1 LYTPPISIR
10 QAESKDNQLAALARR
25 QFLKFLAASPLLGW
39 SAAGRLLAEE
49 SLLSIRLPDY
59 LIDSPAEALDVFD
72 LHTVAKHTL
81 PPAHYGYLA
90 TGTDGNETLSANR
103 RAFEEVY
110 LRPMRMVDTRHISLE
125 TTLLEEQLKSPIVLA
140 PVGSQRA
147 FHPEAELATARAAG
161 VQEHLQ
167 ILSNMTSNPIEDVIA
182 ARGAPVWFQL
192 YPTDQWPTAQRT
204 LERAER
210 AGARVVVLTVD
221 LNSGSN
227 RVLLNQ
233 HVRTDDR
240 DCSSCHGT
248 GGVEDFVR
256 MNPMYEGSS
265 VTLANFN
272 LSGMTWEYLERI
284 RQATSMKIVVKGI
297 VTNGDAAAAVEAGAD
312 AVYVSNHGGRAEAS
326 GWGALESL
334 PEVVEAVNG
343 RVPVMIDS
351 GFRRGTD
358 IFKAL
363 AMGADAV
370 CIGRAYI
377 WGLAAF
383 GQPGVERVLEILKA
397 ELAMVMGQVGAR
409 SIADINRQHIGVRR
423 FGRGQAG

>member
-1 LYTPPISIR
+1 M
-10 QAESKDNQLAALARR
+10 QAVARR
-25 QFLKFLAASPLLGW
+25 RFLKFLASSPLLGFT
-39 SAAGRLLAEE
+39 SAGQLLAEE
-49 SLLSIRLPDY
+49 SLDTIRLPEY
-59 LIDSPAEALDVFD
+59 LVKSPSEALDIFD
-72 LHTVAKHTL
+72 FHAVAKHKL

-103 RAFEEVY
+103 RAFENIY
-110 LRPMRMVDTRHISLE
+110 LRPMRMVDTSDISLE
-125 TTLLEEQLKSPIVLA
+125 TTLLGERLQSPIVLA

-147 FHPEAELATARAAG
+147 FHADAELATARAAKA
-161 VQEHLQ
+161 QQHLQ
-167 ILSNMTSNPIEDVIA
+167 ILSNVTSNPIEEVIEE
-182 ARGAPVWFQL
+182 RGEPVWFQL
-192 YPTDQWPTAQRT
+192 YPTNKWSTA
-204 LERAER
+204 LGMIERAER
-210 AGARVVVLTVD
+210 AGARVLVLTVD

-227 RVLLNQ
+227 RVLLGQ

-256 MNPMYEGSS
+256 MNPMYQGSS
-265 VTLANFN
+265 VTFADFDT
-272 LSGMTWEYLERI
+272 SDMTWDYLDRI
-284 RQATSMKIVVKGI
+284 RRVTSMDIVIKGI
-297 VTNGDAAAAVEAGAD
+297 VTREDALGAVEAGAN

-334 PEVVEAVNG
+334 PEVVAAVAG

-363 AMGADAV
+363 AIGADAV
-370 CIGRAYI
+370 SIGRAYI

-383 GQPGVERVLEILKA
+383 GQPGVEKVLEMLKA
-397 ELAMVMGQVGAR
+397 ELSMVMGQMGAQT
-409 SIADINRQHIGVRR
+409 IGDIDPQHIGLRK
-423 FGRGQAG
+423 

>member
-1 LYTPPISIR
+1 M
-10 QAESKDNQLAALARR
+10 KALARR
-25 QFLKFLAASPLLGW
+25 QFLKFLAASPLLGYTG
-39 SAAGRLLAEE
+39 AGRLLAEE
-49 SLLSIRLPDY
+49 SLDVLHLPEH
-59 LIDSPAEALDVFD
+59 LISSPGDALDVFD
-72 LHTVAKHTL
+72 FHALAKHTL

-103 RAFEEVY
+103 RAFGDVY
-110 LRPMRMVDTRHISLE
+110 LRPMRMVDTRDVSLE
-125 TTLLEEQLKSPIVLA
+125 TMLLDERLASPIVLA

-147 FHPEAELATARAAG
+147 FHPDAELASARAARS
-161 VQEHLQ
+161 QAHLQ
-167 ILSNMTSNPIEDVIA
+167 ILSNVTSNPIEDVIA

-192 YPTDQWPTAQRT
+192 YPTRKWSVAQMM

-227 RVLLNQ
+227 RVLLGQ
-233 HVRTDDR
+233 HVRMDDR
-240 DCSSCHGT
+240 DCSSCHGS
-248 GGVEDFVR
+248 GGVDDFLR
-256 MNPMYEGSS
+256 MNPMYQGSS
-265 VTLANFN
+265 VTYDDFDM
-272 LSGMTWEYLERI
+272 SGMTWDYLDRI
-284 RQATSMKIVVKGI
+284 RGATSMKIVVKGI
-297 VTNGDAAAAVEAGAD
+297 VTREDATSAVEAGAD

-326 GWGALESL
+326 GRGAIESL
-334 PEVVEAVNG
+334 PEVVAAVDA

-370 CIGRAYI
+370 CLGRAYI

-383 GQPGVERVLEILKA
+383 GQAGVEKVLAMLDA
-397 ELAMVMGQVGAR
+397 ELSMVMGQVGAR
-409 SIADINRQHIGVRR
+409 TVAEIGPQHIGI
-423 FGRGQAG
+423 RG